1 MKRRQL
7 IQSAV
12 SAALLPSLVQAQ
24 DKYPSKPITWVC
36 PYAAGGNADS
46 RSRQVAKAM
55 SAILGQPIIIDNK
68 AGAGGNIGTEVIARA
83 KPDGYT
89 IGMGN
94 FAPLAVNHALF
105 KKLNFDPAN
114 DIVPIGLI
122 EKGPLILMV
131 RNDSPY
137 KSVKDIVAAAKANPG
152 KLSYASGGI
161 GGSHHLSGALLENA
175 AGIDLIHAPYKSG
188 AAGATDLMGGQ
199 VQMMFEQ
206 MYSAMPAIKGGR
218 LRALAITSKTRS
230 PLLPDLP
237 TMAEQGFPAI
247 EVLNWQGLIAP
258 KGISPELVKTLNAAL
273 NKALQDPEVKDK
285 ILSQGNEMGG
295 GTPEVFAALIKTEA
309 PRWGKVVRDAK
320 IEPE

>member
-7 IQSAV
+7 LQTAV
-12 SAALLPSLVQAQ
+12 SAAFLPGLVQAQ

-68 AGAGGNIGTEVIARA
+68 AGAGGNIGTEVIARG

-137 KSVKDIVAAAKANPG
+137 KSVKDIVAAAKASPG
-152 KLSYASGGI
+152 KLSFASGGI

-237 TMAEQGFPAI
+237 TMAEQGFPAV
-247 EVLNWQGLIAP
+247 EVLNWQGLVAP

-273 NKALQDPEVKDK
+273 NKALQDPEVKEK

-295 GTPEVFAALIKTEA
+295 GSPELFAALIKSEA
-309 PRWGKVVRDAK
+309 PRWAKVVRDAK